1 MLKKKTLK
9 QNIQDIINDKAQ
21 IETHNKLKNS
31 LRNSGVNVV
40 DFPETAIKKHII
52 ELMDAAEVK
61 NQILSQK
68 PGKAM
73 YINAS
78 TLKHYVSKLVKHFV
92 KLELANQQ

>member
-9 QNIQDIINDKAQ
+9 QNIQEIINEKTQ
-21 IETHNKLKNS
+21 IENHHKLKNS
-31 LRNSGVNVV
+31 LRKSGVNVV
-40 DFPETAIKKHII
+40 DLPETAIKKHIN

-68 PGKAM
+68 PDKAM

-92 KLELANQQ
+92 KLELENQQ